1 MYCSQCR
8 SKLIKACKFCTKWGA
23 KIRTV
28 VQEKSTEN
36 NSSATTKS
44 FNDYFDHKSNKR
56 TRFFKCKEWKRTRDE
71 NPTSKKST
79 SKFSFLARETVTIN
93 IGLMESTDKNDYNLG
108 PIRGSRLPVK
118 VQKSFAAAEV
128 LSAGIL
134 KHSNHDQ
141 FFYSSEDYLL
151 LFPDRK
157 VVTSI
162 PGSEELFTVE
172 KYKKKLVKSFSKL
185 DLYLCRT
192 SEFVGNSGPLST
204 LNRTE
209 STISASPAIANNTPY
224 MHEGEPKETS
234 LLELDAYLNQNDIIN
249 VSENVPL
256 NTQPLQHFP
265 GFWGENSSLVSGD
278 QMLDS
283 VPGPSGH
290 NSVDRK
296 NYWKVFCPICNRKF
310 PVSVIN
316 EHADAC
322 LDKQTTPTKICITS
336 EDEGK
341 NLEENDLQII
351 NHNGLSRNDIAAI
364 ISSAVN
370 NDCRVVNDFSVK
382 LNIRR
387 DFYFEDFVKA
397 FNK

>member
-8 SKLIKACKFCTKWGA
+8 TKLIKACKFCTKWGA

-108 PIRGSRLPVK
+108 PIRGSRLSVK

-172 KYKKKLVKSFSKL
+172 KYKKKLVQPFSKS
-185 DLYLCRT
+185 DFYLCRT
-192 SEFVGNSGPLST
+192 SDFSVGNSGPLST
-204 LNRTE
+204 LNKTE
-209 STISASPAIANNTPY
+209 STISASPTIASNTPY
-224 MHEGEPKETS
+224 MHEGEPKETG
-234 LLELDAYLNQNDIIN
+234 LLKLDAYLNQNDIIN

-256 NTQPLQHFP
+256 NTVFQAQ
-265 GFWGENSSLVSGD
+265 V
-278 QMLDS
+278 
-283 VPGPSGH
+283 
-290 NSVDRK
+290 K
-296 NYWKVFCPICNRKF
+296 N
-310 PVSVIN
+310 
-316 EHADAC
+316 
-322 LDKQTTPTKICITS
+322 
-336 EDEGK
+336 
-341 NLEENDLQII
+341 
-351 NHNGLSRNDIAAI
+351 
-364 ISSAVN
+364 
-370 NDCRVVNDFSVK
+370 
-382 LNIRR
+382 
-387 DFYFEDFVKA
+387 
-397 FNK
+397 